1 MPFSRPNLN
10 EIIERVETD
19 ITSRTSENEYPQAG
33 SVAGVFAAALGGASH
48 LLHAHLDWG
57 IKQMLPSTATGEQLE
72 EHARIWLK
80 VPRKPAAFAEGE
92 ITVTGAPGA
101 VLPAGTLFARG
112 DGIRFVTTAD
122 LTLSASSGAVT
133 VAAETAGEIGN
144 TKAGTVFTMVS
155 PVLGIQS
162 SAPVG
167 LSGISGGSDVE
178 SDADLRSRLIRR
190 IQGSA
195 QGGAD
200 YDYETWALEVPGI
213 TRAWVL
219 PLHNGLGTVSVA
231 VVRDND
237 ESIIP
242 DEREIARVQEHIE
255 EVRPVTARVTVIA
268 PVEKKVQYRINLAP
282 DTAENRAG
290 VEAAL
295 KSFHLRESSMGGT
308 LYLSRISEAISLAP
322 NEFMH
327 VMSEPAKDV
336 TCAPNEILTFGGVV
350 WPS

>member
-1 MPFSRPNLN
+1 
-10 EIIERVETD
+10 
-19 ITSRTSENEYPQAG
+19 
-33 SVAGVFAAALGGASH
+33 
-48 LLHAHLDWG
+48 
-57 IKQMLPSTATGEQLE
+57 
-72 EHARIWLK
+72 
-80 VPRKPAAFAEGE
+80 
-92 ITVTGAPGA
+92 
-101 VLPAGTLFARG
+101 LFARG